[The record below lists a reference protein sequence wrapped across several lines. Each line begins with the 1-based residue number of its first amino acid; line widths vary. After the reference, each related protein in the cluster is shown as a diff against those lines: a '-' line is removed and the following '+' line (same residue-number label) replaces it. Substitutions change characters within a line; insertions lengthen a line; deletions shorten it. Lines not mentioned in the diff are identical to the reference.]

1 MSISM
6 PTGDDKIDNLLV
18 ELTNLVK
25 THGNKSFQVENF
37 IADNEDETWTDRYTG
52 ITHYFSEIGEPM
64 AELMG
69 GITNSDGED
78 GEQEEEDSADWWKQ
92 PADE

>member
-52 ITHYFSEIGEPM
+52 ITHYF
-64 AELMG
+64 
-69 GITNSDGED
+69 
-78 GEQEEEDSADWWKQ
+78 
-92 PADE
+92 